1 MGPAATVLAKKIKL
15 WFMAN
20 EPRPSPVPEFKA
32 DANLPASPPD
42 NINPDSTLGI
52 QLSGLRAF
60 EDPHW
65 DGVSR
70 DLSSLLSRLSDISR
84 QRLLESLSL
93 ISAPPPI
100 EPLLARRWI
109 WSVSGLLPS
118 TYPTAIMEFF
128 QLAWMWDQ
136 IHSVAGIELEIVLAL
151 FFRALRSVGEG
162 PRSAAMIHF
171 LIQLSGR
178 WPERF
183 CYWLERTSDAG
194 PDVIQALK
202 RAEAIL
208 PEAAPYARETLL
220 DFAAEMGWRFLGDDD
235 LPLWK
240 AVGRLGEVLFRRLR
254 GMAVPASSLQLL
266 CGVLGE
272 LEKSGMDEMIA
283 EVRARVVEGMF
294 GERERAV
301 IDEALASVPEV
312 YKALE
317 AVGEMELI
325 ARVTMLRGT
334 LTQPLKSG
342 AGLVKLATVAA
353 GGRLEM
359 STLLNMIERFEG
371 QIAEPQILGA
381 VELVAGLRPPV
392 PRHSPDAWMRI
403 LRLLG
408 PTSTTEGEPSRALRN
423 AMGRVFEALVSA
435 PDSDAALNAV
445 EKALTVPSLSATDV
459 FIAASFL
466 LRSAS
471 PGQAGGVLSRTSQ
484 TAILLGLLGSSE
496 KEKLLAGLPP
506 PWLISLAAEETGALA
521 MVTTALEKLRDRA
534 LRLRFLEK
542 IVAPMLEELPARGG
556 VFEEYL
562 VAAAAEYNK
571 VGSQTAI
578 RDAEHDLLQRLFRT
592 GDRTK
597 AIEEAISDLLQMPG
611 LEGDRAG
618 NLIASVKTL
627 CSAFGRLS
635 VWQDTSDSTLPSFL
649 QRGLPRLVRA
659 AVDFPEVLD
668 IFAGD
673 RMQAIVDR
681 LMPSASGPEP
691 DPQVARW
698 QMKTGVVYFGQV
710 LPLAI
715 ELFPHE
721 SRRLS
726 DFAESICDQA
736 VRTTQGLVAGAGYLT
751 DAALRLEQHLIETYT
766 VRFQALAE
774 GRPSEPSAFPP
785 TWAADTYDSWNR
797 SRTAEATLVRDTTQI
812 ARALTPDKKLQRLF
826 AHEARKLWEG
836 MSRAGLLT
844 KPAVLRQ
851 ALPQAIQ
858 QLMDIGGGDLLDVI
872 RLLER
877 GEGILSTQSAEK
889 AERFFSRR
897 SAGPSGEPPCRM
909 WRLETF
915 TPLGT
920 CLIDLV
926 LLDGAKPS
934 AIDQL
939 TESFLEVAEFL
950 GTETGGD
957 ELLLAFER
965 CLSLGEGGKAPAGVK
980 DALRAAEKQLFRP
993 LWRRRAMSRVELLV
1007 AGLGNRDKLVDR
1019 LLNRLSREASGI
1031 VAQVRFLRKFG
1042 QIFLTVEEAALRL
1055 GDRRQTLHV
1064 NDSLADVWLFSGT
1077 GHAGDSAADSARE
1090 AFEAAT
1096 EVFRALLRRTGAVSA
1111 EEAEEISVEMRR
1123 RYRDN
1128 AEVVAILLRWTL
1140 EPSREDLLRIL
1151 ENHPALLEAVGRDT
1165 ELIHLLD
1172 TRVKDVRSLDMVSE
1186 LAANPA
1192 ALKAKLQEM
1201 S

>member
-1 MGPAATVLAKKIKL
+1 MGPAATVLARKIKL
-15 WFMAN
+15 WYMAN
-20 EPRPSPVPEFKA
+20 EPRPSPMPEFKA

-42 NINPDSTLGI
+42 NIVPDSTIGI

-60 EDPHW
+60 EDTHW

-70 DLSSLLSRLSDISR
+70 DLSGLLSRLSDISR

-93 ISAPPPI
+93 ISSPPPI

-109 WSVSGLLPS
+109 WSVSSLLPS

-136 IHSVAGIELEIVLAL
+136 IHSVAGIDLEVVLAL
-151 FFRALRSVGEG
+151 FYKALRSVGEG

-171 LIQLSGR
+171 LIQLAGR

-183 CYWLERTSDAG
+183 CYWLERTADAG

-202 RAEAIL
+202 RAEAIM

-240 AVGRLGEVLFRRLR
+240 AIGRLGEMLFRRLR
-254 GMAVPASSLQLL
+254 GMAIPASSLQLL
-266 CGVLGE
+266 SGVLGE

-283 EVRARVVEGMF
+283 EVRSRVVEGMF
-294 GERERAV
+294 GEHDRAV

-325 ARVTMLRGT
+325 AQVTELHGA
-334 LTQPLKSG
+334 LSQPLKTG
-342 AGLVKLATVAA
+342 AGMVRLAAVAA

-359 STLLNMIERFEG
+359 SALLGLFERFEG
-371 QIAEPQILGA
+371 QINEPQILGA
-381 VELVAGLRPPV
+381 MELVAGLRPPI
-392 PRHSPDAWMRI
+392 PRHPPESWMRM

-408 PTSTTEGEPSRALRN
+408 SAGAAEGETSRPLRN
-423 AMGRVFEALVSA
+423 AVGRVFEALVAS
-435 PDSDAALNAV
+435 PDSDAALTAV
-445 EKALTVPSLSATDV
+445 EKTLTIPTLAPADV
-459 FIAASFL
+459 FTAASFL

-471 PGQAGGVLSRTSQ
+471 VGQAGAVLSRTSQ
-484 TAILLGLLGSSE
+484 TAILLSLLGPAE

-506 PWLISLAAEETGALA
+506 PWLVSLASEDTGALG
-521 MVTTALEKLRDRA
+521 MVTTAVEKLRDRS

-542 IVAPMLEELPARGG
+542 IVAPMLEELPGRGG

-562 VAAAAEYNK
+562 TAAAIEYNK
-571 VGSQTAI
+571 VGSQGAI
-578 RDAEHDLLQRLFRT
+578 REAEHDLLQRLFRT

-597 AIEEAISDLLQMPG
+597 AIEDAISELLQMPG

-635 VWQDTSDSTLPSFL
+635 VWQETSDSTLPSFL
-649 QRGLPRLVRA
+649 QKGLPRLVRA
-659 AVDFPEVLD
+659 SVDFPEVLD
-668 IFAGD
+668 TFAGD
-673 RMQAIVDR
+673 RMQAIVDK
-681 LMPSASGPEP
+681 LMPSAGGPEP

-715 ELFPHE
+715 ELFPHDLKK
-721 SRRLS
+721 LS
-726 DFAESICDQA
+726 AFAESICDQA
-736 VRTTQGLVAGAGYLT
+736 VRTTQGLVAGAGYLSE
-751 DAALRLEQHLIETYT
+751 AALRLEQHLIENYT
-766 VRFQALAE
+766 VRFQALVEGKAAE
-774 GRPSEPSAFPP
+774 TSSFSP
-785 TWAADTYDSWNR
+785 TWTVDVYESWNR
-797 SRTAEATLVRDTTQI
+797 SRAAEAALVRDTAQI

-844 KPAVLRQ
+844 KPLLLRQ
-851 ALPQAIQ
+851 PVAQGVQ
-858 QLMDIGGGDLLDVI
+858 QLMDIGGGDLLEVI
-872 RLLER
+872 RILER
-877 GEGILSTQSAEK
+877 GEGISSGGLADKAEK
-889 AERFFSRR
+889 FFSKRTP
-897 SAGPSGEPPCRM
+897 GPSGENPCRM
-909 WRLETF
+909 WRLEAF
-915 TPLGT
+915 APLGS
-920 CLIDLV
+920 CLVNLV

-939 TESFLEVAEFL
+939 VESFLEVAEFL

-965 CLSLGEGGKAPAGVK
+965 CLSLGESGKPPSGVR
-980 DALRAAEKQLFRP
+980 DALRAVEKQLFRP

-1007 AGLGNRDKLVDR
+1007 AGLGDREKLVDS
-1019 LLNRLSREASGI
+1019 LLNRLSKDSTGI

-1042 QIFLTVEEAALRL
+1042 QLFLTVEEASLKL

-1064 NDSLADVWLFSGT
+1064 HDSLNDVWIFSGN
-1077 GHAGDSAADSARE
+1077 GRPGDSAADSARE
-1090 AFEAAT
+1090 GFEAAT
-1096 EVFRALLRRTGAVSA
+1096 EVFRTLLRRAGAVTA
-1111 EEAEEISVEMRR
+1111 EEAEEISIEMRR

-1140 EPSREDLLRIL
+1140 EPSREDLLTIL
-1151 ENHPALLEAVGRDT
+1151 ENNPPLLEAAGRDT
-1165 ELIHLLD
+1165 ELTHLLD
-1172 TRVKDVRSLDMVSE
+1172 TKVRDARSLEIVRE
-1186 LAANPA
+1186 LADNPV
-1192 ALKAKLQEM
+1192 LMKAKLQEL